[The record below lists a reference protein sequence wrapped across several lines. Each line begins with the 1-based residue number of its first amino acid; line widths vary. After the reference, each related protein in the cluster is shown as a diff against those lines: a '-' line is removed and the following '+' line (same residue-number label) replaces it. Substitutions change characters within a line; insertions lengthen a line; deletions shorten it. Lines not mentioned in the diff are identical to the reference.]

1 MHRVLTL
8 SVRNTSVV
16 DACYWCRCSDDIL
29 VKLFSSTMVTLN
41 FVRYM
46 YCTWGGGGGVC
57 IYVHT
62 FICMC
67 VCVSVCVFL
76 RFEKCLYLVVATS
89 TIGLPI
95 KALVTY

>member
-46 YCTWGGGGGVC
+46 YCTWGGGGGGYVYMC
-57 IYVHT
+57 IHSYV
-62 FICMC
+62 C
-67 VCVSVCVFL
+67 VCV
-76 RFEKCLYLVVATS
+76 
-89 TIGLPI
+89 
-95 KALVTY
+95 